1 LRNIKQICLD
11 FHGGS
16 SGGTY
21 DAVKKKA
28 LKLFEDEKIGVLDW
42 NCLTKDAEGSFTKE
56 QLVKNFKKTA
66 KRKE

>member
-1 LRNIKQICLD
+1 MKLVCLD

-21 DAVKKKA
+21 DSVKKKA
-28 LKLFEDEKIGVLDW
+28 LKLFEKEKIGVLDW
-42 NCLTKDAEGSFTKE
+42 NCLTRDSEGSYTKE